1 MSSRFVRS
9 THTQMWGWSVILLS
23 TLFLSPV
30 AAAAVHRA
38 LADSAI
44 VLPLPEGTLPT
55 RLGERNA
62 GYVVASGQDIDEEFD
77 ATTDMVVAI
86 LTTRRVA
93 LLPFFTSFDAAPTP
107 TNYCLLPEREARAS
121 SPPRAPPV

>member
-44 VLPLPEGTLPT
+44 VLPLPEGALP
-55 RLGERNA
+55 RERNA
-62 GYVVASGQDIDEEFD
+62 GYVVASAQEVDAEFD

-86 LTTRRVA
+86 LVPQRVA
-93 LLPFFTSFDAAPTP
+93 LPTIFTSFALVPMPSD
-107 TNYCLLPEREARAS
+107 YCLPVEKDLRRNT
-121 SPPRAPPV
+121 PPRAPPV

>member
-44 VLPLPEGTLPT
+44 VLPLPEGTLP
-55 RLGERNA
+55 RERNA
-62 GYVVASGQDIDEEFD
+62 GYVVASTQEVDAEFD

-86 LTTRRVA
+86 LVPRRVA
-93 LLPFFTSFDAAPTP
+93 ILPRFTSFASVPMPSD
-107 TNYCLLPEREARAS
+107 YCLLPQKDIGRS
-121 SPPRAPPV
+121 TPPRAPPV